1 MQPYWSSVWT
11 RSPSRR
17 GSFVL
22 QPESSYCWCR
32 LDRCRWIWS
41 KATQRHTCQSR
52 ACRFRHVSEDYL
64 VVPSGNLP
72 NNCQYIFTLKH
83 TFLQTFKIF
92 EVSHFNDR
100 WYDKCVNICECRH
113 DFLIYIIFFIKES
126 NIGEQM
132 HNRRVLITRHCTKL
146 RSGRRTKL
154 LGTLSTYFIVWQF
167 SITVTNIF
175 AWECTSILYLL

>member
-1 MQPYWSSVWT
+1 MQHSGPEPYWSSVWT

-52 ACRFRHVSEDYL
+52 ACRFRHVNEDYL

-113 DFLIYIIFFIKES
+113 NFFIYIIFLLKS
-126 NIGEQM
+126 QTLA
-132 HNRRVLITRHCTKL
+132 NRCTIDACLLHVIVQDYGAAGGPNFLERSL
-146 RSGRRTKL
+146 RIS
-154 LGTLSTYFIVWQF
+154 
-167 SITVTNIF
+167 
-175 AWECTSILYLL
+175 